1 MEKEKI
7 HDQIKVWRQHNGE
20 QSTCIKGEEM
30 RIPIKD
36 QEVRVLVYKAK
47 RNAPLYINLHGGGF
61 VMGQP
66 EDDDLFCERVYK
78 ELGIHVFN
86 IDYPLAPEYPFP
98 KDKETVY
105 EVIKYMTEHEKELGV
120 DCSKMLI
127 GGHSAGANIVAAI
140 CLMAK
145 ERKEFSFLLQILDY
159 PPLDLATP
167 PEDKFWAEGA
177 IESSVAKIFNTAYR
191 KEEEA
196 RQSLCSPLFATD
208 NELKGL
214 PDTLMITCEY
224 DSLREE
230 GETYAKRLMQ
240 AGVEVTGKRFLDRYH
255 GFSMMDNEKG
265 REAMAYMIRYMKTK
279 LIENDLSI

>member
-1 MEKEKI
+1 MEKENMY
-7 HDQIKVWRQHNGE
+7 HQIKAWRQHNLKE
-20 QSTCIKGEEM
+20 VPCIKGEEM
-30 RIPIKD
+30 RISIKE
-36 QEVRVLVYKAK
+36 QEVKMLVYKAK
-47 RNAPLYINLHGGGF
+47 KNAPLYINLHGGGF

-66 EDDDLFCERVYK
+66 EDDDLFCEKVNK

-86 IDYPLAPEYPFP
+86 IEYPLAPEYPFP

-105 EVIKYMTEHEKELGV
+105 EVIKYITEHAKELGV
-120 DCSKMLI
+120 DCNRMLI
-127 GGHSAGANIVAAI
+127 GGHSAGANIATAI

-145 ERKEFSFLLQILDY
+145 ERKEFSFLLQVLDY

-167 PEDKFWAEGA
+167 PEDKFWIEGA
-177 IESSVAKIFNTAYR
+177 IECRIAKIFNTAYR

-208 NELKGL
+208 EELKGL
-214 PDTLMITCEY
+214 PDTLLITCEY

-230 GETYAKRLMQ
+230 GESYVKRLMQ

-255 GFSMMDNEKG
+255 GFSMRDNENG
-265 REAMAYMIRYMKTK
+265 REAMAYMIRYMKSK
-279 LIENDLSI
+279 LIENGVLI